1 MIVPTNHRRESHCLS
16 PNTFRHADNYYYV
29 KYIGYV

>member
-16 PNTFRHADNYYYV
+16 PNTFRFADNIHYD
-29 KYIGYV
+29 I

>member
-1 MIVPTNHRRESHCLS
+1 MIARTNHPRKSHCLS

-29 KYIGYV
+29 R